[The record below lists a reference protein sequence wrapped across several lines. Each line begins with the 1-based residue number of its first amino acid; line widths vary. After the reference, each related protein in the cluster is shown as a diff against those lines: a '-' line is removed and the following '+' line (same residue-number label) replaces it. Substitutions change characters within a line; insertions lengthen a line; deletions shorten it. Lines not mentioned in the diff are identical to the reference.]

1 MRSHLRLELPP
12 SKLTPD
18 GRRRE
23 LVGILAQGLRR
34 LRDRAAISS
43 EPTSAIPSEASN

>member
-1 MRSHLRLELPP
+1 MRSHPRLELPP

-18 GRRRE
+18 ERRRE
-23 LVGILAQGLRR
+23 LAGILAQGLRR